1 MEPRSVLVID
11 DEQIVLDSIG
21 KILREEG
28 YRVETCLSGKRGIEL
43 AIRNEYDIVLTDIR
57 MPDVGGMRVLRDV
70 KRAKPVQAVVMITAF
85 ATVKSAV
92 QAIQLGADDYLE
104 KPFTP
109 DDLLRSI
116 DKAIENASS
125 TPPDPPSVVH
135 GELVLEV
142 LERAAVD
149 PEFVTSLFYHGVEAL
164 EEYDLT
170 GAEKLA
176 ILTGDAMWIES
187 HVGPLNSV
195 QLRWLEQRLSSEI
208 W

>member
-1 MEPRSVLVID
+1 MEPRRALVID
-11 DEQIVLDSIG
+11 DEQIVLDSVS
-21 KILREEG
+21 KILHEADF
-28 YRVETCLSGKRGIEL
+28 RVETSLSGRGGIDL
-43 AIRNEYDIVLTDIR
+43 AIGNDYDVVLTDIR

-70 KRAKPVQAVVMITAF
+70 KRVKPSVPVVMITAF

-92 QAIQLGADDYLE
+92 QAIQLGANDYLE

-109 DDLLRSI
+109 EDLLGSI
-116 DKAIENASS
+116 DRAIKNARS
-125 TPPDPPSVVH
+125 TPPDPPTVVNR
-135 GELVLEV
+135 EQVLEV

-149 PEFVTSLFYHGVEAL
+149 TEFVTSLFYHGVEAL
-164 EEYDLT
+164 DEYDLT

-176 ILTGDAMWIES
+176 ILTGDATWIES
-187 HVGPLNSV
+187 HVGPLNSM